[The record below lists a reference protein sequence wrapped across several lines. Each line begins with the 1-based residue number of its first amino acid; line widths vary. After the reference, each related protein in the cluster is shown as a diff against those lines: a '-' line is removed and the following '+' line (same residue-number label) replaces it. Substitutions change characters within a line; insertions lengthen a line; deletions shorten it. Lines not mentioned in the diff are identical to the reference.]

1 MFLWFTDIKENVLC
15 KNRPPFSHA
24 ACDSISQFF
33 PSSLFLSSQVRFF
46 FNSPPDIPP
55 PLSPLSLSLL
65 SYPLLLRAV
74 AAVNRRWLGS
84 SAAGSEWWWAMD
96 GRRCHMWIG
105 CMRQL
110 WVGDSLMAM
119 TAGNVGSGCG
129 AGDDGWPARRPGASG
144 RRRPGCSA
152 AGSERWWATDGQ
164 RCHAQIRRRQRLWVV
179 GTADSL
185 AMTVDGDV
193 VLATKAGRGATDQ
206 LPTTTVGGEGGGSGA
221 GDDGGWWGW
230 PIRH

>member
-1 MFLWFTDIKENVLC
+1 MFYAKIDLHF
-15 KNRPPFSHA
+15 RMRHA
-24 ACDSISQFF
+24 IVFHSFF
-33 PSSLFLSSQVRFF
+33 PPLSFSPHKFDFF
-46 FNSPPDIPP
+46 STPLLIFPP

-96 GRRCHMWIG
+96 GRRCHMRIG
-105 CMRQL
+105 RMRQL
-110 WVGDSLMAM
+110 WLGDSLMAM

-152 AGSERWWATDGQ
+152 ARSERWWATDGQ
-164 RCHAQIRRRQRLWVV
+164 RCHAQIRRRQRLRVV

-193 VLATKAGRGATDQ
+193 VLATKAGRGATDP

-221 GDDGGWWGW
+221 GDDGG
-230 PIRH
+230 